1 MLSVS
6 RTVTPEGMVKH
17 HPFGMPLPKVKCMD
31 KVMKEAVIREIQEG
45 QKQAINTARTIIN
58 GSI

>member
-1 MLSVS
+1 
-6 RTVTPEGMVKH
+6 MVKH